1 MADKVEKYLLEKPE
15 RSVCPTALL
24 EKLVLKKDKGVDVIE
39 EVIDWIVELN
49 QIKIETNKEPEPE
62 PEN

>member
-1 MADKVEKYLLEKPE
+1 MADKIEKYLLEKPE

-24 EKLVLKKDKGVDVIE
+24 EKLVLKKDKGVDVVE
-39 EVIDWIVELN
+39 EVIDWFIEEL
-49 QIKIETNKEPEPE
+49 KELKSNKEPEPE